1 VTTIE
6 TEARIH
12 RAADLLLAARRDRR
26 PVPGF
31 PEDGRPHTIEEAW
44 SIQDRVVEALGGRGG
59 WKVGAANATSEPGVA
74 PLPASGMHTGTT
86 RLVAAGFNFVGIE
99 AEIAFRFGRDL
110 PRRDADYTT
119 AEVLSAVESVH
130 PAIEVVDARL
140 TDWRSRPA
148 IEQAADLGNHGAFVL
163 GPANPAARADI
174 DQTRVTARVLVDR
187 NLRVERTGGN
197 TAVDVQ
203 RLLTWLANHCARRG
217 TPIRA
222 GDVVTSGSCTGLE
235 IVGAPCSVTAE
246 LDGLGKVGLILEA

>member
-1 VTTIE
+1 MLE

-26 PVPGF
+26 PLAAF
-31 PEDGRPHTIEEAW
+31 PEDARPHTLEEAW
-44 SIQDRVVEALGGRGG
+44 AVQDRVVAALGGPGG
-59 WKVGAANATSEPGVA
+59 WKVGAADATSEPGVA
-74 PLPASGMHTGTT
+74 PLPASGMHVGTT
-86 RLVAAGFNFVGIE
+86 RLVASAFNFVGIE

-110 PRRDADYTT
+110 PRREAPWTKS
-119 AEVLSAVESVH
+119 EVLAAVESVH
-130 PAIEVVDARL
+130 PAIEVVDSRL
-140 TDWRSRPA
+140 AGWRERPG

-163 GPANPAARADI
+163 GPATALKPDI
-174 DQTRVTARVLVDR
+174 DQTKVTARVLVDR
-187 NLRVERTGGN
+187 NLRVEKTGGN

-203 RLLTWLANHCARRG
+203 RLLVWLANHCAARG

-246 LDGLGKVGLILEA
+246 LDGLGKVSLIVEA